1 MEHSHTHNHEPGH
14 SHDHHHHEISS
25 LNKAFIIGI
34 ALNIGFVLAE
44 FGAGFWF
51 NSLGLL
57 SDAGHNLSDVASL
70 VLAMLAFRLAKVN
83 PTAKYTYGF
92 KKSTVLVSLLNA
104 VILLIAVGIIIAESI
119 GKFLHP
125 QPVEGGAIAWVAGI
139 GVLINGFTA
148 WLFMKDK
155 DKDLN
160 VKGAYLHMAA
170 DAFVSIGV
178 VISGIIIIHTGWYI
192 IDPIIGIGIA
202 LVIVYSTWGLLRD
215 SLRLSLDG
223 VPAGTNLE
231 EIQKT
236 IKAVP
241 GVEDIHHLHVW
252 PISTTETALTAH
264 VVIADT
270 SRMEEIKQAI
280 KHELMAVDVQHATLE
295 VELPSTPCHDGCGSV
310 LNKD

>member
-1 MEHSHTHNHEPGH
+1 MGH
-14 SHDHHHHEISS
+14 AHGDHHDHHHHQISS
-25 LNKAFIIGI
+25 LNRAFIIGI
-34 ALNIGFVLAE
+34 VLNLGFVLAE

-70 VLAMLAFRLAKVN
+70 ILAMLAFRLAKVH
-83 PTAKYTYGF
+83 PTSKYTYGL

-119 GKFLHP
+119 EKFLHP

-148 WLFMKDK
+148 WLFLKDK

-170 DAFVSIGV
+170 DALVSVGV
-178 VISGIIIIHTGWYI
+178 VVSGIIIIYTGWYI
-192 IDPIIGIGIA
+192 IDPIIGIVIA

-223 VPAGTNLE
+223 VPAGTDLSQIE
-231 EIQKT
+231 EAMT
-236 IKAVP
+236 SVE
-241 GVEDIHHLHVW
+241 GVESIHHLHVW
-252 PISTTETALTAH
+252 AISTTETALTAH
-264 VVIADT
+264 IVLSDL
-270 SRMEEIKQAI
+270 SRMEEIKEEI
-280 KHELMAVDVQHATLE
+280 KHRLVHAGVQHATLE
-295 VELPSTPCHDGCGSV
+295 FELPTAPCHEGCM
-310 LNKD
+310 LCDD